1 MSPNRRAGACG
12 WALNEVSKTMNTYRT
27 ITRRDALT
35 ACSMSLSGL
44 AMHGLLH
51 AEAVEGRRDSYNMKP
66 RETHFAPRARAVI
79 QLFQNGGPSQMDLF
93 DPKPELTKQAGK
105 PHPGEVETFQLGNKN
120 IIFPTQ
126 FKIKPHGESGMNFG
140 SPLPHMASI
149 ADEWCMIRSMHTV
162 NNNHPFAI
170 SMFQSGK
177 PFFGY
182 PAMGSWITYALGSEN
197 RDLPGYIV
205 LRDPAGYNTSGKAVW
220 SSGWM
225 PAVYQGTEFNSQGN
239 AVHHLHPTKKRPAEI
254 QARSLKL
261 LAELN
266 RRHQELHPREF
277 ELEARIENFE
287 LAARMQLAAKN
298 VLDLSKE
305 TKETRKRYGLDDATT
320 AGYGARCLMARRL
333 VESGVRYIQVFPP
346 LKPSFQPWDSHG
358 SLKSGIETISKHVD
372 QSTAALIT
380 DLKQRGLLDEVIV
393 MWTGEFGRIPITE
406 GADGRDHNRNAF
418 TTLMAGG
425 GFKRGYTHGATDDF
439 AYKAVEDRVSVPD
452 LHATILHQMGIDHT
466 ELSFLH
472 KGRHERLTDPEVT
485 SATVVDQL
493 LA

>member
-1 MSPNRRAGACG
+1 
-12 WALNEVSKTMNTYRT
+12 
-27 ITRRDALT
+27 
-35 ACSMSLSGL
+35 MSLSGL
-44 AMHGLLH
+44 AMRGLLH
-51 AEAVEGRRDSYNMKP
+51 AEAVDEQRSYFGMKP
-66 RETHFAPRARAVI
+66 RQPHFQPKAKAVI

-105 PHPGEVETFQLGNKN
+105 PHPGDVETFQLGNKN

-126 FKIKPHGESGMNFG
+126 FEIKPHGDSGMNFG
-140 SPLPHMASI
+140 SPLPHMAGI

-182 PAMGSWITYALGSEN
+182 PAMGSWITYGLGSEN
-197 RDLPGYIV
+197 QDVPGYIV

-225 PAVYQGTEFNSQGN
+225 PAIYQGTEFNSQGN
-239 AVHHLHPTKKRPAEI
+239 AVHHLHPTAKRSSGT
-254 QARSLKL
+254 QKRSLEL
-261 LAELN
+261 LSKLN
-266 RRHQELHPREF
+266 RKHSELHPRES

-287 LAARMQLAAKN
+287 MAARMQLVATN
-298 VLDLSKE
+298 ILDLSRE
-305 TKETRKRYGLDDATT
+305 TTETQRRYGLDNADTKS
-320 AGYGARCLMARRL
+320 YGARCLMARRL
-333 VESGVRYIQVFPP
+333 VESGVRYVQVFPP

-358 SLKSGIETISKHVD
+358 NLKNGIKTISKMVD
-372 QSTAALIT
+372 QPTAALIS

-393 MWTGEFGRIPITE
+393 IWSGEFGRIPITE

-425 GFKRGYTHGATDDF
+425 GFKSGYTHGATDDF
-439 AYKAVEDRVSVPD
+439 GYKSIEDRVSVPD
-452 LHATILHQMGIDHT
+452 LHATIFHQLGIDHT
-466 ELSFLH
+466 RLSFRH
-472 KGRHERLTDPEVT
+472 KGRNERLTDPEVT
-485 SATVVDQL
+485 DASIVQEL

>member
-1 MSPNRRAGACG
+1 MSRRA
-12 WALNEVSKTMNTYRT
+12 
-27 ITRRDALT
+27 ALT
-35 ACSMSLSGL
+35 TCSIGLGGL
-44 AMHGLLH
+44 AMHGMLH
-51 AEAVEGRRDSYNMKP
+51 AEAVSARRTSFDMKP
-66 RETHFAPRARAVI
+66 RRAHFRPQAKAVI

-105 PHPGEVETFQLGNKN
+105 PHPGDVETFQLGNKN

-126 FKIKPHGESGMNFG
+126 FKIKPYGQCGMNFG

-149 ADEWCMIRSMHTV
+149 ADEWCMIRSMYTV

-182 PAMGSWITYALGSEN
+182 PALGSWITYGLGSEN
-197 RDLPGYIV
+197 EDLPGYIV

-225 PAVYQGTEFNSQGN
+225 PALYQGTEFNSQGN
-239 AVHHLHPTKKRPAEI
+239 AVHHLHPTTNRSAKAHG
-254 QARSLKL
+254 RSLEL
-261 LAELN
+261 LSRLN
-266 RRHQELHPREF
+266 KKHHALHPREF
-277 ELEARIENFE
+277 ELEARIKNFE
-287 LAARMQLAAKN
+287 MAARMQLAAAN
-298 VLDLSKE
+298 VLDLSQE
-305 TKETRKRYGLDDATT
+305 TKETRKRYGLDNPTT
-320 AGYGARCLMARRL
+320 AGYATRCLMARRL
-333 VESGVRYIQVFPP
+333 VESGVRYVQVFPP

-358 SLKSGIETISKHVD
+358 SLKSGIQTISGMVD
-372 QSTAALIT
+372 QPTAALIG
-380 DLKQRGLLDEVIV
+380 DLKQRGMLDEVIV

-425 GFKRGYTHGATDDF
+425 GFKAGYTHGATDEF
-439 AYKAVEDRVSVPD
+439 GYKSIEHRVSVPD
-452 LHATILHQMGIDHT
+452 LHATIFNQLGIDHT

-472 KGRHERLTDPEVT
+472 KGRRERLTDPEVT
-485 SATVVDQL
+485 GATIVDQL
-493 LA
+493 LS